1 MDARILDRLFGTIKS
16 RKGADPDESWTAKL
30 MAGAPTLPARKV
42 TEEAAEAAAEAARGD
57 NEALTRETAD
67 LLYHLLVMLA
77 AQGVELDD
85 VWAELESREGRSGIA
100 EKASRGR

>member
-1 MDARILDRLFGTIKS
+1 MDARILDRLFETIKS
-16 RKGADPDESWTAKL
+16 RKDADPDGSWTAKL
-30 MAGAPTLPARKV
+30 LAGAPELPADKV
-42 TEEAAEAAAEAARGD
+42 IEEAAEAAAEAIKGD
-57 NEALTRETAD
+57 NGALTREAAD

-100 EKASRGR
+100 EKASRDR